1 MRSDLAVSMFITN
14 ARLSFLSN
22 LPLSCSAGRQAHNF
36 PVQNLPAVNPV
47 SWVILCCLTSSALS
61 FTERASTV
69 LSVCTVQKLN
79 SKSCFCCACCKCLDV
94 FQVLLWH
101 LKGIFQDVTIHPAL
115 LLSQS
120 KSLAAF
126 KDNTTACSK
135 SVFQGTQSTEQT
147 NAANG
152 SIGTDIKPSRSA
164 FSMPLSGRVS
174 YAKLQCC
181 AVYRG
186 SCGIYSCICS
196 CVSVA
201 CRGLFTGRRDIH
213 FLSSR
218 NAEYPSPNMWILPT
232 ISVVPRKRKKQKN
245 VTLRG
250 ALIREQRMGLF
261 LGKMAEQ
268 CVRSGSG
275 VILNKTE

>member
-1 MRSDLAVSMFITN
+1 MLGCVPSPALAFKRDFPGCYNSPSTITE
-14 ARLSFLSN
+14 
-22 LPLSCSAGRQAHNF
+22 PIQK
-36 PVQNLPAVNPV
+36 P
-47 SWVILCCLTSSALS
+47 CCLQ
-61 FTERASTV
+61 RY
-69 LSVCTVQKLN
+69 
-79 SKSCFCCACCKCLDV
+79 
-94 FQVLLWH
+94 
-101 LKGIFQDVTIHPAL
+101 
-115 LLSQS
+115 
-120 KSLAAF
+120 
-126 KDNTTACSK
+126 TTACSK

-186 SCGIYSCICS
+186 SCGRYSCICS

-275 VILNKTE
+275 VILNKTEWLNIKKKWWDEIYLVINNLSSPALDGVLSYV